1 MSSSPVEEYELP
13 PPTTASDFFSF
24 IPPMEE
30 AIEIGVI
37 DEENDE
43 KCVGMLLLEVMELTV
58 IPALL
63 TLLVVVLPIEWD
75 GCCIVP

>member
-13 PPTTASDFFSF
+13 PPTTAIDFFSF
-24 IPPMEE
+24 IPLMEE
-30 AIEIGVI
+30 VIEIGVK
-37 DEENDE
+37 DEEKDE

-58 IPALL
+58 IPELL
-63 TLLVVVLPIEWD
+63 MLLVVVLPKEWF